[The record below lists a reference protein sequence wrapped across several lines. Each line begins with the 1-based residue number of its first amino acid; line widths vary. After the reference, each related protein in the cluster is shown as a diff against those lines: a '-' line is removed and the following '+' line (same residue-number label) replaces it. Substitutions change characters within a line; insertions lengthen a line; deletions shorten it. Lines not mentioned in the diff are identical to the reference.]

1 MKGRTL
7 DEQQLVNISIMT
19 ISKSIKITEE
29 TDKTEEVVQVLKLT
43 KSKMQE
49 NLQEYY

>member
-1 MKGRTL
+1 
-7 DEQQLVNISIMT
+7 MT

-29 TDKTEEVVQVLKLT
+29 TDKTEAVVQVLKLT

>member
-1 MKGRTL
+1 MRR
-7 DEQQLVNISIMT
+7 QLVNISIMT